1 MFIEAQMNC
10 VNIKVQYIVVA
21 RNRKNKSRD
30 ILSWYHSMIGYKS
43 MYVYWIIIT
52 SVSVVKIENNFEII
66 DFNFV

>member
-30 ILSWYHSMIGYKS
+30 I
-43 MYVYWIIIT
+43 
-52 SVSVVKIENNFEII
+52 
-66 DFNFV
+66 